1 MPYHP
6 RSQAC
11 TLTGVEA
18 QSARGAVD
26 PPSTRE
32 RVVLGYD
39 NDSLNDARAL
49 HWAAAEADARN
60 ALLRVVGSGIG
71 LPRRIAFARALSLAR
86 ERWPHVSIEAVRDVV
101 DAPGALLAE
110 AVGAD
115 LLVVSALGAAAAAA
129 RHWLVGSNM
138 GLAARRSSCPVVV
151 VRGTAGGPIRRIVVG
166 IDGSSAAAA
175 ALDWAI
181 AEAGFHRAEML
192 VVHAWEPGA
201 RHRGSR
207 RSIGLDRADAGCVV
221 DLAVRRCA
229 KHLSVPVSGVVI
241 EGSPALA
248 LVTVD
253 LGADLVVV
261 GSRGRSGFKTLLF
274 GSVALSIAGHASCP
288 VALIHPHL
296 RDSSL

>member
-60 ALLRVVGSGIG
+60 VLLRVVGSGIG
-71 LPRRIAFARALSLAR
+71 LPRRIAFARALRLTR
-86 ERWPHVSIEAVRDVV
+86 ERWPHVSIEAASDVV
-101 DAPGALLAE
+101 DAQGALVDE
-110 AVGAD
+110 TGDAD
-115 LLVVSALGAAAAAA
+115 LLVVSALGAAAAAQ
-129 RHWLVGSNM
+129 HWLVGSNT

-151 VRGTAGGPIRRIVVG
+151 VRGKAGGPIRRIVVG

-192 VVHAWEPGA
+192 VVHAWEPGT

-207 RSIGLDRADAGCVV
+207 RSIDLDRADAGCVV
-221 DLAVRRCA
+221 DLAVRRCT

>member
-18 QSARGAVD
+18 QSAGGAVD
-26 PPSTRE
+26 PPSTRG

-60 ALLRVVGSGIG
+60 VLLRVVGSGIG
-71 LPRRIAFARALSLAR
+71 LPRRIAFARALRLTR
-86 ERWPHVSIEAVRDVV
+86 ERWPHVSIEAASDVV
-101 DAPGALLAE
+101 DAQGALVDE
-110 AVGAD
+110 TGDAD
-115 LLVVSALGAAAAAA
+115 LLVVSALGAAAAAQ
-129 RHWLVGSNM
+129 HWLVGSNV

-151 VRGTAGGPIRRIVVG
+151 VRGKAGGPIRRIVVG

-207 RSIGLDRADAGCVV
+207 RSIDLDRADAGCVV